1 MNANNLICDNDQ
13 RQDVL
18 RQRNEELGEANRWN
32 GIDYVDGRP
41 VAAAIVERLL
51 RQHGFEIDVPVV
63 RIRFLCGVPAQ
74 IEKENLLLRG
84 VPTGVSLGIAA
95 ICNFNDTVCVLAWG
109 LVPGDRYRLDLVNL
123 DHIDPR
129 HSSFEFIV
137 ELGDVSLVDPKPHDE
152 CPPPRPKD
160 PNINYLARDFE
171 SLRQVILDRLAL
183 IMPDW
188 QERHV
193 PDLGMT
199 LVELLAYVGDQLSY
213 YQDAVATEAYLGT
226 ARSRI
231 SVRRHARLVD
241 YQLHEGCNARTFLHF
256 EVSGNPILDA
266 SDVYFITKPTD
277 KELAKKRIIGDFELE
292 FEPPRSFESFEV
304 ISLPDDCPLIGLDD
318 VKNWAGFMACLVD
331 QSMDAGCPLGKVLFC
346 KLPKNLRD
354 ELEEFAEHT
363 TIDPPSQLVHK
374 LREALDL
381 ILRQHCLWNE
391 CESLNANDRIQR
403 MVAEFPRNGDPIAC
417 NRKCIEEAFP
427 EFFAQTV
434 HRDDEVRLYQGHNR
448 IEFYTWDQTE
458 CRIPAG
464 ATSATLRD
472 SLLNESEDI
481 APASVC
487 CEFLQRHLRQRALQ
501 NLSPGDFLILEEVI
515 GPKTG
520 NAADA
525 DPAHRQVVRLSSVRF
540 TFDPVP
546 DPRTNEPR
554 PIVEIEWNRKDALT
568 FPLCVSATTSAPQ
581 CRLIN
586 NASIARGNVVL
597 VDHGR
602 TVKSPEAIGIVP
614 HHDAAKATCCDDY
627 CATGGECSSPPRP
640 TVGWKA
646 KLDEPE
652 LTFAEPVEDCKA
664 ATDILNQDVHRA
676 QPQIELFGVPS
687 RAASEPDG
695 PAQPLFALNHVLD
708 ANLILS
714 QLVSHTSAQSRWLS
728 DAVTANSAAFLD
740 STRSTKLQMDMEIA
754 APFDRMAS
762 ADDGCSSTNVAPEFS
777 SSPEQQMRT
786 LAVDLQ
792 GAVQWHPKPHLLDS
806 NKEDQHFVVETDDQ
820 RRSEVRFGNND
831 LGRRPDPGT
840 MFSAKYRT
848 GSGPVGNVGA
858 EKIRHVV
865 FRNRAV
871 SGIENVRNP
880 IPARGGSLPETL
892 EHARF
897 HAPHAFRNPQRAII
911 ANDYRDLIMRDFRD
925 EVQQA
930 RATLHWTGSQTAV
943 KVTVDPA
950 TNVRDIDVLL
960 QRVRD
965 RLHRYRRIG
974 HCVDVQPPIYVPL
987 DIEMTIC
994 VLSGY
999 LRAHVQRELSQLFS
1013 HRVLPDGTKGF
1024 FHPDNL
1030 TFGDSIFLSRLV
1042 WTAKRV
1048 SGVENV
1054 TVDKLQRMNAGDQG
1068 ELAAG
1073 VLTLAPLEI
1082 PLVRNDGSRP
1092 NCGQFCLNVRG
1103 ER

>member
-1 MNANNLICDNDQ
+1 MNANSLICETDQ
-13 RQDVL
+13 RRDVL
-18 RQRNEELGEANRWN
+18 RQRNEDLDAVDRWN

-41 VAAAIVERLL
+41 FAVDIVERLL
-51 RQHGFEIDVPVV
+51 RQHGFEIDFPIV
-63 RIRFLCGVPAQ
+63 RVRFLCGVPGQ
-74 IEKENLLLRG
+74 IEKENFLLRS
-84 VPTGVSLGIAA
+84 VQTGVSLSIAA
-95 ICNFNDTVCVLAWG
+95 ICNLNDTVCVLAWD
-109 LVPGDRYRLDLVNL
+109 LKPGNRYRLDLVNL

-129 HSSFEFIV
+129 HSSFEFTV

-152 CPPPRPKD
+152 CPRPKPKD
-160 PNINYLARDFE
+160 PSINYLARDFA

-188 QERHV
+188 QERHI

-199 LVELLAYVGDQLSY
+199 LVELMAYVGDHLSY

-231 SVRRHARLVD
+231 SVRRHTRLVD

-256 EVSGNPILDA
+256 EVSGNPVIDTR
-266 SDVYFITKPTD
+266 DVYFITKPAD
-277 KELAKKRIIGDFELE
+277 KKLAEKRIIGDFELE

-304 ISLPDDCPLIGLDD
+304 VSLPNDCPLIGLDD
-318 VKNWAGFMACLVD
+318 VKNWAGFIACLVD
-331 QSMDAGCPLGKVLFC
+331 QSIEDGCPLGKVIFL
-346 KLPKNLRD
+346 KLPKDLQD
-354 ELEEFAEHT
+354 ELEAFAEHAT
-363 TIDPPSQLVHK
+363 TDPPAELVRE
-374 LREALDL
+374 LREALDTV
-381 ILRQHCLWNE
+381 LRQHCLWNE
-391 CESLNANDRIQR
+391 CETLNANDRILR
-403 MVAEFPRNGDPIAC
+403 MVAELARDGDPIAC
-417 NRKCIEEAFP
+417 NRKCLEEAFP
-427 EFFAQTV
+427 EFFAQV
-434 HRDDEVRLYQGHNR
+434 HRDDEVRLYRAHNR

-458 CRIPAG
+458 CRLPAG
-464 ATSATLRD
+464 ATSATLKD
-472 SLLNESEDI
+472 SLLSESE
-481 APASVC
+481 AVVPTSVC
-487 CEFLQRHLRQRALQ
+487 CEFLQRHLRQRALE
-501 NLSPGDFLILEEVI
+501 NLSPGDFLVFEEVI
-515 GPKTG
+515 GHKTG

-525 DPAHRQVVRLSSVRF
+525 DPGHRQVVRLSSVHF

-554 PIVEIEWNRKDALT
+554 PIVEIEWDRKDALT

-602 TVKSPEAIGIVP
+602 TVKSPEAIGTVP
-614 HHDAAKATCCDDY
+614 HRGPATATCCDDF
-627 CATGGECSSPPRP
+627 CATGGECSSPPPP

-646 KLDEPE
+646 ELDEPE
-652 LTFAEPVEDCKA
+652 LTFAEPVEDCRA
-664 ATDILNQDVHRA
+664 ASDILNQDVHRA

-687 RAASEPDG
+687 RAAADPDG
-695 PAQPLFALNHVLD
+695 ACQPLFALNEVLD

-714 QLVSHTSAQSRWLS
+714 QLVSHTSAQSRWLR

-740 STRSTKLQMDMEIA
+740 STRSTDARMDTEIA
-754 APFDRMAS
+754 SPSDRMAV
-762 ADDGCSSTNVAPEFS
+762 ADGCCSSSNVAPGFA
-777 SSPEQQMRT
+777 SSPEQQTRFLT
-786 LAVDLQ
+786 ADLQ
-792 GAVQWHPKPHLLDS
+792 RAVKWQPKSHLLDS
-806 NKEDQHFVVETDDQ
+806 DKEDQHFVVETDNQ
-820 RRSEVRFGNND
+820 RRSELRFGNNH
-831 LGRRPDPGT
+831 LGRRPEPGT
-840 MFSAKYRT
+840 MFSAEYRT

-865 FRNRAV
+865 FRSRAV

-880 IPARGGSLPETL
+880 MPARGGSLPETL

-911 ANDYRDLIMRDFRD
+911 ADDYRDLVMRDFED

-943 KVTVDPA
+943 KVTIDPA
-950 TNVRDIDVLL
+950 ANVRDIDGLL

-987 DIEMTIC
+987 DIQMTIC

-999 LRAHVQRELSQLFS
+999 LRAHVQRELLQVFS

-1054 TVDKLQRMNAGDQG
+1054 TVDKLQRKNAG
-1068 ELAAG
+1068 
-1073 VLTLAPLEI
+1073 
-1082 PLVRNDGSRP
+1082 
-1092 NCGQFCLNVRG
+1092 
-1103 ER
+1103 